1 VAKAPQLSN
10 FCLLL
15 NQCNRRRNVGM
26 PRNDDTGPGYVKNTC
41 PRRNVNPTPPS
52 PLKRQGSEASDS
64 NFEDIQPQNR
74 LRTETEP
81 SKTRICDCCNA
92 INFCDVPGT
101 ATEWQLISPIF
112 FSELTPERCD
122 VCRFF
127 YSIIIQYRSLT
138 KDNNC
143 IYYFGAG
150 PGSLAIRPKE
160 ARGHLSLLKNFP
172 QSPEFNCLCSVLL

>member
-1 VAKAPQLSN
+1 MRHPSWLRHYN
-10 FCLLL
+10 F
-15 NQCNRRRNVGM
+15 QISVYYSINVIEDAVWGYLETT
-26 PRNDDTGPGYVKNTC
+26 TGPGYVKNTC

-52 PLKRQGSEASDS
+52 PLKWQGNEASDS

-74 LRTETEP
+74 LHTKTEP

-92 INFCDVPGT
+92 INLCDVLGT

-127 YSIIIQYRSLT
+127 YSIVIQYWSLT

-143 IYYFGAG
+143 VCYFGAG
-150 PGSLAIRPKE
+150 PGSSAIRPKE
-160 ARGHLSLLKNFP
+160 ARGHLS
-172 QSPEFNCLCSVLL
+172 